1 MKSTVSPAMIAV
13 VALMIAI
20 TTVFTV
26 AVQVPIPATTGYVN
40 FSDVAIYFTAFLFGP
55 WVGFV
60 AGGVGTALADLS
72 LGYAQFAPLSF
83 VAHGLEGLLAGYIV
97 HRLYP
102 QLTRGSNRLWRVL
115 SALGWILGSIPF
127 ILFLV
132 LFIVLV
138 LVPLRALQG
147 RLKGL
152 PREVREIWEERSQI
166 PGAGVGWALGTVAML
181 AGYLLGEAL
190 MFGWAP
196 ALVELPFNLLQN
208 VVGGLVGIPL
218 VLAVR
223 RAYPPIAHIGRRREW
238 TEGGTEGQDA
248 GSRGQDTE

>member
-1 MKSTVSPAMIAV
+1 MKPRISPAMIAV

-20 TTVFTV
+20 TAVFTV

-102 QLTRGSNRLWRVL
+102 QVTRGSNPLWRVL

-132 LFIVLV
+132 LFIVN
-138 LVPLRALQG
+138 
-147 RLKGL
+147 
-152 PREVREIWEERSQI
+152 QI

-190 MFGWAP
+190 MVGWGP

-208 VVGGLVGIPL
+208 IVGGLVGIPL

-238 TEGGTEGQDA
+238 TEGEPQD
-248 GSRGQDTE
+248 